1 MKEVSAGIIIYR
13 KSDKDYKFLL
23 LYHGGGYWNFPKGH
37 IESQEK
43 PWETAVREIK
53 EETGLRLNDL
63 KFRRQFK
70 TFDKFMFYREKE
82 RVYKLVILYLA
93 ETEREDIKL
102 SDEHDGYAWL
112 TYKEAMKILK
122 YKDSQ
127 RIITQ
132 AYNFLKRGPGVSQSS
147 PASSPILPNGQP
159 TPYSPMKPFR
169 PRPPMRRPLRPN
181 PFPKDRAI

>member
-43 PWETAVREIK
+43 SWETAVREIR
-53 EETGLRLNDL
+53 EETGLKLTDL

-82 RVYKLVILYLA
+82 QIFKLVILYLA

-132 AYNFLKRGPGVSQSS
+132 AYNFLKRGLNS
-147 PASSPILPNGQP
+147 NNFP
-159 TPYSPMKPFR
+159 TPIPEMQSKPY
-169 PRPPMRRPLRPN
+169 PKPYLKPYNSRPPMSRPLRPS